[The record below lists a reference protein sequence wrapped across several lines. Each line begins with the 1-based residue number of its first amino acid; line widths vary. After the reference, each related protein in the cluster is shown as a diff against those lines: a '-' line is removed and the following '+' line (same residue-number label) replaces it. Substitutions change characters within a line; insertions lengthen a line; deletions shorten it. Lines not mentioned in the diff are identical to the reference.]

1 MTAAIASTISSSVS
15 PETCPHL
22 WILVLDN
29 VATLPLLTLSRVWC
43 GLVKP
48 GDFLSLMSKY
58 FAPLG
63 DRQFHESTAIFES
76 KCRGF
81 LQLVFLR
88 NHHPEFTTLGIRD
101 QSISRT
107 GSPLI

>member
-1 MTAAIASTISSSVS
+1 MSLKEEVGSGG
-15 PETCPHL
+15 
-22 WILVLDN
+22 LVLDN

-58 FAPLG
+58 FAPFSH
-63 DRQFHESTAIFES
+63 RQFHESTAIFEGE
-76 KCRGF
+76 CRGF

-107 GSPLI
+107 VLASAFPIYSIR